1 MRIGSR
7 WSYVLTGVNVSI
19 AMLGAI
25 IHVLPLL
32 LVGGFF
38 TFLNWAAAE
47 TNRSLEDE
55 SIRKESRSDSGTK
68 TEE

>member
-1 MRIGSR
+1 MKIESK

-25 IHVLPLL
+25 IHSLPLL
-32 LVGGFF
+32 LMGGIFG
-38 TFLNWAAAE
+38 FLNWVAAE
-47 TNRSLEDE
+47 LNRSLEDE
-55 SIRKESRSDSGTK
+55 IIRKKSRSDSGTE